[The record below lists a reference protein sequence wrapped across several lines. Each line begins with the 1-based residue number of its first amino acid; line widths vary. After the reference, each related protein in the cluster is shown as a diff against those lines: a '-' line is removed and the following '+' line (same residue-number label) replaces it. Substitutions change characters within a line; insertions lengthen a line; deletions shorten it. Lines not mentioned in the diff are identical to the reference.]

1 MIERPLSTLILL
13 PDAFVKFS
21 MDSILR
27 GTTKDRYDTYRV
39 GLQEGWLNVNDI
51 RKFEDF
57 SPIDSGDSYR
67 MPLNEA
73 DAETAMLSTKVDIV
87 AKLVQ
92 AGFLPEQAARL
103 VGIKVGH
110 SGAAPVTVQ
119 AQNSAEDDSE
129 KREVIQ
135 PIINVTVPTPD
146 TRTRRVERDESGN
159 ITAIVEE

>member
-1 MIERPLSTLILL
+1 LILL

-57 SPIDSGDSYR
+57 SPIESGDSYR

-73 DAETAMLSTKVDIV
+73 DAETAMLATKVNIV

-92 AGFLPEQAARL
+92 AGFSPSDASRL
-103 VGIKVGH
+103 VGIRVAH
-110 SGAAPVTVQ
+110 TGAAPVTVQ
-119 AQNSAEDDSE
+119 
-129 KREVIQ
+129 
-135 PIINVTVPTPD
+135 P
-146 TRTRRVERDESGN
+146 VENQG
-159 ITAIVEE
+159 